1 MRGEQNRDTERGEQ
15 HHDQGWVG
23 EDEAQQNRDR
33 ERRAGPRPGLGSR
46 RLGEEHRDRD
56 RRAAPRQRQ
65 ARSTT
70 TRAGFEKMRRAA
82 PPQRQ
87 ASSTATETGDQGW
100 VRSRR

>member
-1 MRGEQNRDTERGEQ
+1 M
-15 HHDQGWVG
+15 
-23 EDEAQQNRDR
+23 
-33 ERRAGPRPGLGSR
+33 
-46 RLGEEHRDRD
+46 
-56 RRAAPRQRQ
+56 RRAAPPQRQ